1 MSDPEEF
8 EGEIEFLDEDADIVQ
23 QCVLNVENKLLKAEP
38 GSQDSG
44 AGSTRMLYELL
55 VDSTDEKQEKLRRK
69 RKNDDDSDYDPKEDL
84 LSMPNRKRKRRPAVP
99 QNVQRERLVEF
110 VPKPQIKKDPFD
122 YKMDLGTRRKLQL
135 KVPDY
140 DDPLCLPVRAL
151 RKDSVELQK
160 LKNWNNLCLEHF
172 KNYDSLLRVDKLQP
186 TVASKRILVFKNL
199 HNKTSGKIETTMSAK
214 LSIENKN
221 GEKRTEVTQSV
232 LPKYREKKLLNIRI
246 TKPKKRRVFYRRDEV
261 ILTKEVDKGNE
272 SLVVYKPSES
282 LSLVYKMFD
291 DKGDEGES
299 VNEDEDRRYLKEV
312 ASCKMCAPCYQ
323 TSWRAFKTTNNK
335 KILCSI
341 CKRPCISLYNM
352 LAHMK
357 SHPYAAV
364 RACKKEIAQCL
375 ASAVE
380 YHYKCKICDEKF
392 LSIMALRSHVKT
404 HKGTDSFRCEV
415 CDRNITS

>member
-1 MSDPEEF
+1 MSDQEEF

-23 QCVLNVENKLLKAEP
+23 QCVPNVEKRLIKADP

-44 AGSTRMLYELL
+44 SGSTRMLYELL
-55 VDSTDEKQEKLRRK
+55 VDRTDEKQDNLKRK
-69 RKNDDDSDYDPKEDL
+69 RKNDDDSDYDPKEDML
-84 LSMPNRKRKRRPAVP
+84 NMLNRKKKRRSVVP
-99 QNVQRERLVEF
+99 QNVQRERIVEF

-122 YKMDLGTRRKLQL
+122 FKMDLGARRKLQL

-151 RKDSVELQK
+151 RKDPAELQK
-160 LKNWNNLCLEHF
+160 LRNWNNLCLEHF
-172 KNYDSLLRVDKLQP
+172 KSYDSLLRVDKHP
-186 TVASKRILVFKNL
+186 TIASKRVVIFKNL
-199 HNKTSGKIETTMSAK
+199 HNRASGKVETTVSAK
-214 LSIENKN
+214 LSIENIN

-232 LPKYREKKLLNIRI
+232 LPKYREKKLLNIRL
-246 TKPKKRRVFYRRDEV
+246 TNPKKRRAFYKRDEA
-261 ILTKEVDKGNE
+261 ILTKEVDKGDE

-282 LSLVYKMFD
+282 LSLVYKIFD
-291 DKGDEGES
+291 NNGAEKQSVYDE
-299 VNEDEDRRYLKEV
+299 EDRRYLKEV
-312 ASCKMCAPCYQ
+312 ASCKVCAPCYQ
-323 TSWRAFKTTNNK
+323 TSWRAFKTTDNK

-357 SHPYAAV
+357 SHSNAAV

-380 YHYKCKICDEKF
+380 YHYKCKICDEKH
-392 LSIMALRSHVKT
+392 LSIKALRLHVKT

-415 CDRNITS
+415 CNRNIISQ